1 MKFVTWIAR
10 QSVLRDYLRD
20 ARRIAAKPGH
30 YLHRK
35 RILSELPPPLVTIPM
50 ELGFAITEA
59 GIIPGLLELQA
70 PLRALAERKFGE
82 IDRKAFDA
90 GVKRGSV
97 KPFYFNL
104 IDRKDVIENP
114 QMLTFALSLPL
125 LSIVAQ
131 YSKVMPELS
140 HMAIFYSGLTTG
152 GSEVKVRGTQVPH
165 WDNHDRGHIK
175 FFNFLDNVGENDG
188 PLTVLPAEKS
198 WWLRKKTGR
207 RFGTWPVRNDA
218 EFYRYFSGKDLIP
231 IIGTAGTAAFVDTT
245 RCLHFGSRTLGT
257 GRRRTFVVHYTR
269 FADYS
274 KSRTETYQDLNLA
287 TSPECRAAVSL
298 DRYGATAYRL
308 AQRLPPPFF
317 T

>member
-1 MKFVTWIAR
+1 MGLISRIAR
-10 QSVLRDYLRD
+10 QSVIRDYLRD
-20 ARRIAAKPGH
+20 ARRIAAEPGH

-35 RILSELPPPLVTIPM
+35 RIASELPPPPLTIPK
-50 ELGFAITEA
+50 ELGFVITEPR
-59 GIIPGLLELQA
+59 IIPGLQELQA
-70 PLRALAERKFGE
+70 LMLSLAERKFGE

-90 GVKRGSV
+90 GVKQGPV

-125 LSIVAQ
+125 LSIVAK

-140 HMAIFYSGLTTG
+140 HMAIFYSGLNTG
-152 GSEVKVRGTQVPH
+152 WSEVKVRGTQVLH

-175 FFNFLDNVGENDG
+175 FFNFLDDVGENDG

-207 RFGTWPVRNDA
+207 RFGTWPVRDEA
-218 EFYRYFSGKDLIP
+218 EFYRYFSAKDLIP
-231 IIGTAGTAAFVDTT
+231 IMGAAGTGAFVDTT
-245 RCLHFGSRTLGT
+245 RCLHFGSRTSGT

-274 KSRTETYQDLNLA
+274 ESRSKPYQDLNLA

-298 DRYGATAYRL
+298 DRYGETAYRL
-308 AQRLPPPFF
+308 V
-317 T
+317 